1 MLRKFLL
8 PFPFFMEPDGGG
20 GTGGTGNAEE
30 KAKIT
35 LPGGIVVE
43 VPKAQAEQFHAAQ
56 QKHNAER
63 DELAR
68 KVGAA
73 EAERKAAE
81 DRAAAEARDKEA
93 MRLAKDGE
101 IAKAR
106 ELLTAESNAKL
117 AKVGDRMKRQELE
130 AAVRRLTPG
139 IETTAVADIV
149 ALVSSRAAFNA
160 DTGEVT
166 FTDGAGAPMVK
177 DGKPVGADAFLT
189 DYLSARKHFQPAKVP
204 ASTGGS
210 GSGDPPAPPGTI
222 RRADVPNMTPAQA
235 ALMVAGK
242 LTVVD

>member
-1 MLRKFLL
+1 M
-8 PFPFFMEPDGGG
+8 PDPQPP
-20 GTGGTGNAEE
+20 APAPAPEL
-30 KAKIT
+30 AKIT

-81 DRAAAEARDKEA
+81 DRAAAETRDKEA

-101 IAKAR
+101 MAKAR
-106 ELLTAESNAKL
+106 ELLTAEANGKL
-117 AKVGDRMKRQELE
+117 SRIGERMKRQELE
-130 AAVRRLTPG
+130 AATRRLVPG
-139 IETTAVADIV
+139 IESSTAADIV

-166 FTDGAGAPMVK
+166 FTDEAGAALVK
-177 DGKPVGADAFLT
+177 DGKAVGADAFLT
-189 DYLSARKHFQPAKVP
+189 DYLSTRKHFQPARVP
-204 ASTGGS
+204 AGTGGT
-210 GSGDPPAPPGTI
+210 GGGEPPAPPGTI

-235 ALMVAGK
+235 AAMTAGK